1 MNKDKQGFTLI
12 ELLVVIAIIGLL
24 STLSVIALNSARSKA
39 RDAKR
44 ISDVKQMQVA
54 LEMYYNDMGDYPV
67 AASMTP
73 GSAIYSTDAA
83 APFLR
88 SIPTPPTPLD
98 GSTCSTASAGV
109 YSITSYLYTRTAS
122 SGSVPSYSISC
133 CLGSNV
139 GQGSSMVTGNS
150 VRTITPAGIY

>member
-54 LEMYYNDMGDYPV
+54 LEMYYNDMGDYPT

-73 GSAIYSTDAA
+73 GAAIYSTDVA

-88 SIPTPPTPLD
+88 SIPTPPTPYD
-98 GSTCSTASAGV
+98 GAVCAGADSTTYTKA
-109 YSITSYLYTRTAS
+109 SYLYTRTATT
-122 SGSVPSYSISC
+122 GGVPSYSISF
-133 CLGSNV
+133 CLGSHV
-139 GQGSSMVTGNS
+139 GQGSSMITGNTI
-150 VRTITPAGIY
+150 RTITPAGIY